1 MKRVVVTG
9 VGVVSPCGKNAATT
23 WDSVVAGRSGIRPI
37 ESFDASDITT
47 TFGGECWDFDPS
59 ETIEPRKQKE
69 MARFTMMAMAASR
82 EAIESSGFD
91 PSDELRERT
100 GTFIGVGFCG
110 MEVVEKQH
118 SRLVAKG
125 PRRVSP
131 YFIPSAISNLAPGQ
145 VSMEWGY
152 KGPSITTTSACS
164 SGAHALGEA
173 FRWIQHGRMDA
184 AVAGGAEAALTRLGL
199 SGFASMRALSKRNG
213 EPTKASR
220 PFDADRDG
228 FVMSEGAGILM
239 LEERDAAM
247 KRGANILAELVGYGA
262 TADAFHITQPAPN
275 HEGAQRSMRECLQDA
290 KIDPTSVGYVN
301 AHGTSTPAGDAGE
314 LTAVRKVFGDHATDL
329 SISSTKSS
337 TGHLLG
343 AAGGIEAVFAVQS
356 IANGIIPPT
365 MNLDTPDPAGDG
377 LDLVPHEAKERAVDA
392 VLSNSFGFGGT
403 NASLIFRRHA

>member
-23 WDSVVAGRSGIRPI
+23 WDNVVAGRSGIRPI

-59 ETIEPRKQKE
+59 ETIAPRKQKE

-118 SRLVAKG
+118 SRLLEKG

-131 YFIPSAISNLAPGQ
+131 YFIPAAISNLAPGQ

-152 KGPSITTTSACS
+152 KGPSLTTTSACS

-173 FRWIQHGRMDA
+173 FQIGR
-184 AVAGGAEAALTRLGL
+184 
-199 SGFASMRALSKRNG
+199 ASCR
-213 EPTKASR
+213 
-220 PFDADRDG
+220 
-228 FVMSEGAGILM
+228 
-239 LEERDAAM
+239 ER
-247 KRGANILAELVGYGA
+247 V
-262 TADAFHITQPAPN
+262 
-275 HEGAQRSMRECLQDA
+275 
-290 KIDPTSVGYVN
+290 
-301 AHGTSTPAGDAGE
+301 
-314 LTAVRKVFGDHATDL
+314 
-329 SISSTKSS
+329 
-337 TGHLLG
+337 
-343 AAGGIEAVFAVQS
+343 
-356 IANGIIPPT
+356 
-365 MNLDTPDPAGDG
+365 
-377 LDLVPHEAKERAVDA
+377 
-392 VLSNSFGFGGT
+392 
-403 NASLIFRRHA
+403 

>member
-23 WDSVVAGRSGIRPI
+23 WENVVAGRSGIRPI
-37 ESFDASDITT
+37 VSFDASDITT

-59 ETIEPRKQKE
+59 ETIAPRKQKE

-82 EAIESSGFD
+82 EAIESSGFE
-91 PSDELRERT
+91 PSDELKERT

-110 MEVVEKQH
+110 MEVVEEQH
-118 SRLVAKG
+118 ERLMAKG

-152 KGPSITTTSACS
+152 KGPSLTTTSACS

-173 FRWIQHGRMDA
+173 FRWIQYGRMDA

-199 SGFASMRALSKRNG
+199 SGFASMRALSKRND

-239 LEERDAAM
+239 LEEREGAI

-262 TADAFHITQPAPN
+262 TADAYHITQPAPN

-290 KIDPTSVGYVN
+290 KLDPSSVGYVN

-314 LTAVRKVFGDHATDL
+314 LTAVREVFGEHAAKL

-356 IANGIIPPT
+356 IANGVVPPT
-365 MNLDTPDPAGDG
+365 MNLDNPDPAGDG
-377 LDLVPHEAKERAVDA
+377 LDLVPHEAKERSLDA

-403 NASLIFRRHA
+403 NASLIFRRHT

>member
-23 WDSVVAGRSGIRPI
+23 WDNVVAGRSGIRPI

-59 ETIEPRKQKE
+59 ETIAPRKQKE

-118 SRLVAKG
+118 SRLLEKG

-131 YFIPSAISNLAPGQ
+131 YFIPAAISNLAPGQ

-152 KGPSITTTSACS
+152 KGPSLTTTSACS

-199 SGFASMRALSKRNG
+199 SGFASMRALSKRNDA
-213 EPTKASR
+213 PTKASR
-220 PFDADRDG
+220 PFDSDRDG
-228 FVMSEGAGILM
+228 FVMSDGAGILM

-290 KIDPTSVGYVN
+290 QIDPTSVGYVN

-314 LTAVRKVFGDHATDL
+314 LTAVREVFGDHATKL

-343 AAGGIEAVFAVQS
+343 AADRKSVV
-356 IANGIIPPT
+356 
-365 MNLDTPDPAGDG
+365 
-377 LDLVPHEAKERAVDA
+377 
-392 VLSNSFGFGGT
+392 
-403 NASLIFRRHA
+403 